1 MGGSVKKIFMV
12 LITVV
17 ACVLVG
23 AFLLNILLP
32 NATTTL
38 IDSAEDMI
46 YKATGMSFDFN
57 SNGIAGSNKSSYQGT
72 TSGSDGTG
80 QGVVDGF
87 N

>member
-32 NATTTL
+32 NVTTTL
-38 IDSAEDMI
+38 IDSAEDMV

-57 SNGIAGSNKSSYQGT
+57 NNGRAGSNNSSYQGDNT
-72 TSGSDGTG
+72 GSDGTG
-80 QGVVDGF
+80 SGVVDGF